1 MYSLVWLDRFAS
13 AAKESEM
20 YRLLA
25 SSLVSALLLG
35 PAAAGE
41 IADKAGEA
49 EELAAAGDFLP
60 ALALLDEA
68 ADSLWSDS
76 PLVFRRVIWVAEP
89 PLGFGAY
96 SPREGNEFASG
107 DEMIIYAEPV
117 GFGWQRSGD
126 IWRTGIATDLIVKD
140 AGGEVLF
147 EQEDFQKLEI
157 ASRVRNREFMATFTY
172 TFSGIPP
179 GEYSVETT
187 LRDTVTGKSGTLSLP
202 FVIR

>member
-1 MYSLVWLDRFAS
+1 MA
-13 AAKESEM
+13 
-20 YRLLA
+20 RLLA
-25 SSLVSALLLG
+25 SSLVSVCLLG

-41 IADKAGEA
+41 IADKAAEA

-60 ALALLDEA
+60 AIALLDEA
-68 ADSLWSDS
+68 AERLWSDS

-96 SPREGNEFASG
+96 SPRESNEFASG

-117 GFGWQRSGD
+117 GFGWDKSGD
-126 IWRTGIATDLIVKD
+126 IWRTGIVTDLTVKD

>member
-1 MYSLVWLDRFAS
+1 MS
-13 AAKESEM
+13 
-20 YRLLA
+20 RLLA
-25 SSLVSALLLG
+25 SFLVSACLLG
-35 PAAAGE
+35 SATAGE
-41 IADKAGEA
+41 ISDKAAEA

-60 ALALLDEA
+60 AMALLDEA
-68 ADSLWSDS
+68 ADRLWGDS
-76 PLVFRRVIWVAEP
+76 PLVFRRATWVAEP
-89 PLGFGAY
+89 PFGFGAY
-96 SPREGNEFASG
+96 SPRESNEFGSG

-117 GFGWQRSGD
+117 GFGWRKSGD
-126 IWRTGIATDLIVKD
+126 IWRTAIATDLTVKD
-140 AGGEVLF
+140 ADGEVLY

-187 LRDTVTGKSGTLSLP
+187 LRDSVTGKSGTLSLP